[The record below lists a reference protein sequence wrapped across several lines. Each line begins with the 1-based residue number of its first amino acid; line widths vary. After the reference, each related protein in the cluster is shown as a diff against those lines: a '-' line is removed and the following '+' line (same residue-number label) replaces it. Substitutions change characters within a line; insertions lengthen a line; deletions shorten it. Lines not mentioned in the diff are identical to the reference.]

1 MNKKIVCGL
10 LAALLLAGM
19 TACGEKPETPA
30 QPQEIAEPQPEQPQE
45 TEQPEQPEEPAP
57 APVELATVRED
68 ILTQLDI
75 ADSLPLETEALLD
88 LYGVSAEQVRQSA
101 SFVTMSGTFP
111 DEVILV
117 EAVDEAAAEAV
128 AECLQNRLNEVLVQ
142 SETYDPENYQ
152 AAQNCRVRQNGLYV
166 ALILSPMEA
175 DMAAV
180 YESYVN

>member
-10 LAALLLAGM
+10 LAALLLMGM
-19 TACGEKPETPA
+19 TACGEKPEVPA

-45 TEQPEQPEEPAP
+45 TEQPEEPAP
-57 APVELATVRED
+57 APVELAKVRED
-68 ILTQLDI
+68 ILAQLDI
-75 ADSLPLETEALLD
+75 VDSLPLETEALLD
-88 LYGVSAEQVRQSA
+88 LYGISAEQVRQSA